1 MTWAGGKSDQVGMLG
16 GLSGAGHHVISF
28 GCQQS
33 HRHAAHS
40 AGCPGDQHRAL
51 VRGQTVVFQA
61 PKGQRCGETGCP
73 DDGGTSGTEPMGQGH
88 YPVGGHLG
96 VLGEPSMMG
105 HSEFV
110 AVHDD
115 RLTDF
120 VLIGRNHGSHQIDA
134 GHQGGDTS
142 DPVTHLCD
150 HASPPVFVI
159 HRRPVD
165 PDPYLPG
172 REFVEGQCPDALI
185 HRVPF
190 SFDDEGGKSHWRP
203 LRGSASRGGVGV
215 HSVRSQDGYRT
226 ELMRGEQNAG
236 VDPSGHPKAVA
247 RFGRWPSPFSAA
259 GVASAKVSRS
269 GLQADG
275 TSLFW
280 SESRPEDG
288 GRQVVVKD
296 NDGDAPVEVSPPALS
311 VRSRVH
317 EYGGGAATVSG
328 GVLFFVDQA
337 DQRLY
342 RSAMG
347 DVPAPLPLTPE
358 PPAGFSLRYADG
370 ILSSS
375 GDWLIC
381 VEERHESSG
390 TGHRLVAVATD
401 GSLRLVPLV
410 DAGDFVAAPRPSPDG
425 SHLAW
430 VTWSHPHMSWDGS
443 ELWLADLAESD
454 SGIRIAKP
462 HRVAGGD
469 SISVGQ
475 PFWCGDGSLVVI
487 TDRTGW
493 WLPHRIRAE
502 RLHESDAAT
511 PLVDLEAEFHAPDWA
526 FGQSTMAEL
535 SDGSLIC
542 RMHRDGQDH
551 LARLRPPRVGDDN
564 EPSAAVAATEVQDLS
579 DQGGWEVEVV
589 DQPCVTI
596 AGVAVADDGRRVGV
610 LGATRTAGTG
620 VYEVSAGGSRPVRL
634 LTPGP
639 AGAIAPVP
647 APADIASAEPFVAM
661 SKVGPIPG
669 FFYEPTNTSTT
680 GPEGARPPLV
690 VFCHGGPT
698 GAAEPGF
705 DPVIQFFTSRGIAVA
720 AVNYRGSSGYGRTY
734 RRSLQG
740 LWGIADVDDCTAY
753 AVALADAGR
762 IDAGRMA
769 IRGTS
774 AGGLTA
780 LGALVRSERFAG
792 AASWYGVTDLEALAL
807 DTHEFESRYLDG
819 LVGPLPAAT
828 AAYRQRSPLYHPGEV
843 SGAVLLLQGADDP
856 VVPSA
861 QAERFAEELSAHGV
875 RCTIEVFPGESHGF
889 RRAATIEACL
899 SAELGFY
906 QSLFDPDGTTDPS
919 IGAGI
924 RGGIT

>member
-1 MTWAGGKSDQVGMLG
+1 M
-16 GLSGAGHHVISF
+16 
-28 GCQQS
+28 
-33 HRHAAHS
+33 
-40 AGCPGDQHRAL
+40 
-51 VRGQTVVFQA
+51 
-61 PKGQRCGETGCP
+61 
-73 DDGGTSGTEPMGQGH
+73 
-88 YPVGGHLG
+88 
-96 VLGEPSMMG
+96 
-105 HSEFV
+105 
-110 AVHDD
+110 
-115 RLTDF
+115 
-120 VLIGRNHGSHQIDA
+120 HG
-134 GHQGGDTS
+134 
-142 DPVTHLCD
+142 
-150 HASPPVFVI
+150 
-159 HRRPVD
+159 
-165 PDPYLPG
+165 
-172 REFVEGQCPDALI
+172 
-185 HRVPF
+185 
-190 SFDDEGGKSHWRP
+190 
-203 LRGSASRGGVGV
+203 
-215 HSVRSQDGYRT
+215 VRSHDGYRT

-236 VDPSGHPKAVA
+236 EDPSGCPKAVA
-247 RFGRWPSPFSAA
+247 RFGRWPSPISAA
-259 GVASAKVSRS
+259 GVASAKISRS

-275 TSLFW
+275 ALLFW
-280 SESRPEDG
+280 SESRPEEG

-296 NDGDAPVEVSPPALS
+296 DDGDDPVEISPPALS

-347 DVPAPLPLTPE
+347 DGPAPVPLTPE
-358 PPAGFSLRYADG
+358 PPAEVSLRYADG
-370 ILSSS
+370 VLSSS

-381 VEERHESSG
+381 VEERHDSSG

-430 VTWSHPHMSWDGS
+430 VTWNHPHMSWDGS

-454 SGIRIAKP
+454 SRIGIAKP

-475 PFWCGDGSLVVI
+475 PFWCGDHSLVVI

-502 RLHESDAAT
+502 RLQESDAAT
-511 PLVDLEAEFHAPDWA
+511 PMVHLEAEFHAPDWVL
-526 FGQSTMAEL
+526 GQSTMAEL

-542 RMHRDGQDH
+542 RMHRDGQDY
-551 LARLRPPRVGDDN
+551 LVRLRPPRAGHGN
-564 EPSAAVAATEVQDLS
+564 QPSGVVAATEVQGPGG
-579 DQGGWEVEVV
+579 QGGWEVEVV

-596 AGVAVADDGRRVGV
+596 AGVAVADHGRRIGV
-610 LGATRTAGTG
+610 LGSTRTTGTS
-620 VYEVSAGGSRPVRL
+620 VHEVSADGSRPVRL
-634 LTPGP
+634 LTPGS
-639 AGAIAPVP
+639 AGPIAIA
-647 APADIASAEPFVAM
+647 ADIAIAEPFVAAGEAG
-661 SKVGPIPG
+661 SIPG
-669 FFYEPTNTSTT
+669 FFYEPTNASTT

-698 GAAEPGF
+698 GSAEPAF

-720 AVNYRGSSGYGRTY
+720 AVNYRGSSGYGRAY

-753 AVALADAGR
+753 AEALAGAGR
-762 IDAGRMA
+762 IDGNRMA

-780 LGALVRSERFAG
+780 LGGLVRSDRFAG
-792 AASWYGVTDLEALAL
+792 AVSWYGVTDLEALAL

-828 AAYRQRSPLYHPGEV
+828 ATYRQRSPLHHPGEIT
-843 SGAVLLLQGADDP
+843 GAVLLLQGADDP
-856 VVPSA
+856 VVPVA
-861 QAERFAEELSAHGV
+861 QAERFADELSAHGV
-875 RCTIEVFPGESHGF
+875 RSTIEVFPGESHGF

-899 SAELGFY
+899 VAELEFY
-906 QSLFDPDGTTDPS
+906 QSLFDPDGTPDPS
-919 IGAGI
+919 IGTGTT
-924 RGGIT
+924 GEIT